1 MNVPTLPSIK
11 SSLYQKRREWL
22 LPMPAKIDDVSFDG
36 DWALSLTK
44 EQFLIQ
50 SQDNIHVFATEK
62 NLYLLSQSEE
72 QYIDGTFKI
81 ASQLFHQVLTVHCFK
96 HGKQFPLVYCLL
108 PGKSRSVY
116 DKCFSIIGD
125 KVKNLGF
132 LPVVQRITT
141 DFELAL
147 IQAAEAQFPGAT
159 SKGCFSHFSQ
169 AV

>member
-1 MNVPTLPSIK
+1 
-11 SSLYQKRREWL
+11 
-22 LPMPAKIDDVSFDG
+22 MPAKIDDVSFDG

-108 PGKSRSVY
+108 PGKSSQY
-116 DKCFSIIGD
+116 M
-125 KVKNLGF
+125 
-132 LPVVQRITT
+132 
-141 DFELAL
+141 
-147 IQAAEAQFPGAT
+147 T
-159 SKGCFSHFSQ
+159 SASRLL
-169 AV
+169 VTR